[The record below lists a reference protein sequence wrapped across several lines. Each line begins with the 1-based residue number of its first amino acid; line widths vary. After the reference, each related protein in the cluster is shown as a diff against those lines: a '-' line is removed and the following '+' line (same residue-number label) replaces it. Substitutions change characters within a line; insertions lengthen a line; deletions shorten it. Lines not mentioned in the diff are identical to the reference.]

1 MTRELKGKDVA
12 VKIKEDIR
20 KKVQVL
26 EAKGKK
32 VTLGILRLGKH
43 PSDLSYEKSIVK
55 NCQELD
61 IATRIIET
69 SREISIED
77 LIETIEGLNT
87 DENIDGILIFRPLP
101 RHIDENIIKN
111 IISPYKDIDC
121 MHPINLEKVFEGNL
135 SGFLPCTPR
144 AGVELL
150 KHYDIKLEGKNIV
163 VINRTMVVGKP
174 ISMILL
180 EENATVT
187 ICHSKT
193 EELKNFT
200 RRADIV
206 ISALGRAKALDE
218 TYFNENAIVIDIG
231 VSLDSDKKISGDV
244 DYERVFGKVQAI
256 TPVPAG
262 VGSVTTSILL
272 RQLVDSVN

>member
-1 MTRELKGKDVA
+1 MA